1 VVVPLLKKIMN
12 LSEAITHKQVQEICQ
27 RHGAVAYPKV
37 RLADVLPIEGSGISN
52 DLFSFA
58 LASHFD
64 VIVTDLEGYP
74 LFAVE
79 FDGEQHTQS
88 PKQIERDK
96 KKDTLCERFGLPLL
110 RINAEYIRDYYRQMN
125 LLGWFI
131 ETWFA
136 FQWFTEAQENGELPY
151 DEPFMPSSFV
161 NIPGLD
167 KDFPL
172 WLSRDVRARIAKL
185 FEQNVIVDWAPSGF
199 VWHDR
204 QNNEYHGLA
213 WVFIDQD
220 RAVVTTA
227 DMKGQNFPV
236 PMSEVVEDITVIQLY
251 NKLEQTLNNGI
262 SAVSPEAINQA
273 VSDMKSKYGFAICGA
288 AIGGRINI

>member
-1 VVVPLLKKIMN
+1 MLKKIMN

-37 RLADVLPIEGSGISN
+37 RVADILPIEGSGISN

-64 VIVTDLEGYP
+64 VIVTDDEGYP

-110 RINAEYIRDYYRQMN
+110 RINTEYLNDYYRQMN
-125 LLGWFI
+125 LLSWFI

-161 NIPGLD
+161 NLTGHD

-185 FEQNVIVDWAPSGF
+185 CKQNVIMDMAPSF
-199 VWHDR
+199 LVWYDS
-204 QNNEYHGLA
+204 QNNEYHCLA
-213 WVFIDQD
+213 WVFIDQN

-236 PMSEVVEDITVIQLY
+236 PMSEVVEDITLIQLY
-251 NKLEQTLNNGI
+251 NKLVQTLDNKIN
-262 SAVSPEAINQA
+262 AVSPEVINQA
-273 VSDMKSKYGFAICGA
+273 VSDMKSKYGFPISGGTL
-288 AIGGRINI
+288 GGRMKI